1 VPQIEVTFEI
11 DANGLMK
18 VSAQDKATGKGE
30 EIVITNNRD
39 RLSPEDIERMV
50 REAEEFAD
58 EDAAVKKR
66 VEALNAL
73 QNSVYG
79 LKSQLADAEGLG
91 GKLEEAD
98 KKTLLAEIKE
108 IQEWA
113 DANSSDATAED
124 FEEKLAQFQA
134 VVSPITS
141 KLYSGGGGS
150 ADQESWGHADG
161 EL

>member
-1 VPQIEVTFEI
+1 
-11 DANGLMK
+11 MK

-58 EDAAVKKR
+58 EDAAIKKR
-66 VEALNAL
+66 IEALNSL
-73 QNSVYG
+73 QNSVWG
-79 LKSQLADAEGLG
+79 LKSQLADQEGLG

-98 KKTLLAEIKE
+98 KKTLLAEIKDISE
-108 IQEWA
+108 WLEENQE
-113 DANSSDATAED
+113 SATADD
-124 FEEKLAQFQA
+124 FEEKLGQFQA
-134 VVSPITS
+134 VVGPITT
-141 KLYSGGGGS
+141 KLYQGAAGDDSQQAYGS
-150 ADQESWGHADG
+150 HD